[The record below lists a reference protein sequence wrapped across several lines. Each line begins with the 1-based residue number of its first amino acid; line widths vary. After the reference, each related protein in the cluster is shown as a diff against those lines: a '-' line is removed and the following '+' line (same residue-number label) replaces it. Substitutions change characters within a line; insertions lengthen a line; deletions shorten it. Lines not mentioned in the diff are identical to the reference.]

1 MSERM
6 RKKELLEVIKNLK
19 ISINEFVIVSSSSL
33 VLRDILEDAGDLDLA
48 VTVRGLEQLKDN
60 YQLKQKENGWFIVN
74 DKIECVLDDMNNR
87 KEKIE
92 GFYVQDIND
101 YLEYLEL
108 STREKDKQRIP
119 LVRKYINDRNK

>member
-60 YQLKQKENGWFIVN
+60 YQLKQKG
-74 DKIECVLDDMNNR
+74 
-87 KEKIE
+87 
-92 GFYVQDIND
+92 
-101 YLEYLEL
+101 
-108 STREKDKQRIP
+108 T
-119 LVRKYINDRNK
+119 